1 MLSHHRSCCSGATSP
16 NPALPAEEQSS
27 GGTPGQDHVEAAQR
41 LGVGDVVVGEGE
53 GCAPLAVADAVGG
66 GETGALPVAA
76 DHAWGGH
83 AAADALGAPPA
94 DGWAAVALGV
104 AAAEKGAL

>member
-1 MLSHHRSCCSGATSP
+1 MLSHHRSCYSCATSP

-53 GCAPLAVADAVGG
+53 DGALLAVADAVGG
-66 GETGALPVAA
+66 GGTGAV
-76 DHAWGGH
+76 
-83 AAADALGAPPA
+83 PA
-94 DGWAAVALGV
+94 FFF
-104 AAAEKGAL
+104 